1 MAQVVFLI
9 WEVLVTALLIVLGC
23 KLARAH
29 EQIDALFTA
38 LFNVSRDIDD
48 VRNFITEVEN
58 ENKERISVLSDKYEQ
73 AEDMMNQV
81 RSAAEEA
88 AATERKMQ
96 DGITEIM
103 NYSGIEAIRKTF
115 R

>member
-9 WEVLVTALLIVLGC
+9 WEVLVTVLLIVLVR
-23 KLARAH
+23 KLFRAY

-58 ENKERISVLSDKYEQ
+58 ENKERISVLNDKYEQ

-81 RSAAEEA
+81 RNAAEEA

>member
-23 KLARAH
+23 KLSKAH

-58 ENKERISVLSDKYEQ
+58 ENKERISVLNDKYEQ

-81 RSAAEEA
+81 RNAAEEA